1 MYNRGIEI
9 KRLEVNSMN
18 VLSFLKPTHEVIL
31 LYSDETL
38 KAALERM
45 TEHRFTSIPVI
56 DRTHT
61 YVGTLT
67 EGDILNFVLKNIDC
81 LNEDEMEKLHVTDI
95 KRHRDYEPIS
105 VNATMP
111 LLLSKAKNENFVPV
125 LDQNEKFIGI
135 VTRKKLIEYFFEHN
149 FMVL

>member
-1 MYNRGIEI
+1 MIGSE
-9 KRLEVNSMN
+9 LMN
-18 VLSFLKPTHEVIL
+18 VLSFLKPTYEVIL
-31 LYSDETL
+31 LYNDETL
-38 KAALERM
+38 KGALEIM
-45 TEHRFTSIPVI
+45 TKHRFTSIPVI
-56 DRTHT
+56 DRANN
-61 YVGTLT
+61 YIGTLT
-67 EGDILNFVLKNIDC
+67 EGDILHFVLKNIDC
-81 LNEDEMEKLHVTDI
+81 LNEDEMEKLHVSDI

-105 VNATMP
+105 INATMP

>member
-1 MYNRGIEI
+1 
-9 KRLEVNSMN
+9 
-18 VLSFLKPTHEVIL
+18 
-31 LYSDETL
+31 
-38 KAALERM
+38 
-45 TEHRFTSIPVI
+45 
-56 DRTHT
+56 
-61 YVGTLT
+61 
-67 EGDILNFVLKNIDC
+67 
-81 LNEDEMEKLHVTDI
+81 MEKLHVTDI

>member
-1 MYNRGIEI
+1 
-9 KRLEVNSMN
+9 MN

-31 LYSDETL
+31 LFNDETL
-38 KAALERM
+38 KSALETM
-45 TEHRFTSIPVI
+45 TKHRFTSIPVI
-56 DRTHT
+56 DRTSN

-67 EGDILNFVLKNIDC
+67 EGDILHFVLKNLDC
-81 LNEDEMEKLHVTDI
+81 LNENEMEKLHVSDI
-95 KRHRDYEPIS
+95 KRHRDYEAIS

-125 LDQNEKFIGI
+125 LDQNDKFIGI

>member
-1 MYNRGIEI
+1 
-9 KRLEVNSMN
+9 MN

-31 LYSDETL
+31 LFNDDTL
-38 KAALERM
+38 KHALEVM
-45 TEHRFTSIPVI
+45 TEHRFTSIPVV
-56 DRTHT
+56 DHAYN

-67 EGDILNFVLKNIDC
+67 EGDILHFILKKIDC
-81 LNEDEMEKLHVTDI
+81 LNEDKMEKLFVTDI
-95 KRHRDYEPIS
+95 KRHRDYETIS

-135 VTRKKLIEYFFEHN
+135 VTRRKLIEYFFDHN

>member
-1 MYNRGIEI
+1 
-9 KRLEVNSMN
+9 MN

-38 KAALERM
+38 KSALDRM

-56 DRTHT
+56 DRANN

-67 EGDILNFVLKNIDC
+67 EGDILHFVLQNIDC
-81 LNEDEMEKLHVTDI
+81 LNENEMEKLHVFNV

-125 LDQNEKFIGI
+125 LDQHDKFIGI

>member
-1 MYNRGIEI
+1 
-9 KRLEVNSMN
+9 MN
-18 VLSFLKPTHEVIL
+18 VLSFLKPSHEVIL
-31 LYSDETL
+31 LFSDETL
-38 KAALERM
+38 KAALAKM
-45 TEHRFTSIPVI
+45 AEHRFTSIPVI
-56 DRTHT
+56 DRAYN

-67 EGDILNFVLKNIDC
+67 EGDILHFVLKNINC
-81 LNEDEMEKLHVTDI
+81 LNENEMEKLHVTDL